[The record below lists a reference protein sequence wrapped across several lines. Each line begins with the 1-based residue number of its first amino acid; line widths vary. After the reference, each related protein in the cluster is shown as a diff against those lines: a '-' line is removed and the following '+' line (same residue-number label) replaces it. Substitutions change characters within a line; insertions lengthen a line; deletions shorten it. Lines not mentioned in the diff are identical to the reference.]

1 VNVCG
6 ILGVLD
12 AQRPV
17 GEAHFER
24 MLATLGARGPDGSGT
39 QRLRGGAVSLGHTRL
54 KIIDLSDDAAQPMP
68 NEDGSIWLTFNGE
81 IYNHETLR
89 GVLEREGHVFRSRS
103 DSEVIVHA
111 YEQWG
116 DGCVSHLRGIFAFG
130 LWDEGRRRLLLA
142 RDRLGVKPL
151 YYAAAAGRIAFAS
164 QPRALVE
171 DPRFERR
178 LDPSALRDYL
188 AYGYVPFDRA
198 IFRGM
203 RKLPAA
209 HRLVWEDGRACVERY
224 WELDPRPGIHDAEE
238 ALFAVRAQV
247 EESVV
252 TEMLS
257 DVPIGLFLSGGVDST
272 CVATLAAE
280 SRRERL
286 SAFTIGYDDD
296 ASDERHFAR
305 IAAAENGLHH
315 REDMLDP
322 EDFRALLGPVVEA
335 YDEPFYGGS
344 AFPTYRVAQLAR
356 EHETV
361 VVLSGDGGDEVFA
374 GYHHY
379 DRYAQ
384 VRAVPRAKRLY
395 WRARARLRRGP
406 GAWQS
411 TDPVAE
417 YFALPDVGATD
428 AHTRRG
434 LLSEPARREIGDDA
448 LWLLRRF
455 YRPDLPPVRAARFL
469 DLHTSLCDH
478 ILCKVD
484 RASMASGVEV
494 RVPLLDQRLVELGF
508 RIDEGLVYAGGE
520 RKSLFKRA
528 VADWIPE
535 PLRTTR
541 KKGFG
546 IPVDAWAERALG
558 GAAQR
563 LVGEGSL
570 VSRGALDREG
580 ARAFLDAP
588 SRRRWLLVAAE
599 LWARRWL
606 EGQPA
611 ADVVGELTS

>member
-1 VNVCG
+1 VCG

-12 AQRPV
+12 EERPV
-17 GEAHFER
+17 DEATFAR
-24 MLATLGARGPDGSGT
+24 MLATLTARGPDGTGT
-39 QRLRGGAVSLGHTRL
+39 RRLRDGAVVLGHRRL
-54 KIIDLSDDAAQPMP
+54 KIIDLSDAASQPMC

-81 IYNHETLR
+81 IYNHEILR
-89 GVLEREGHVFRSRS
+89 GVLERKGHVFRSRS

-116 DGCVSHLRGIFAFG
+116 DDCVSRLRGIFAFG
-130 LWDEGRRRLLLA
+130 IWDEGRRRLLLA

-151 YYAAAAGRIAFAS
+151 YYAATDRRIAFAS

-171 DPRFERR
+171 DPRFERA
-178 LDPSALRDYL
+178 LDPPALRDYL

-209 HRLVWEDGRACVERY
+209 HRLVWQDGRLSLDRY
-224 WELDPRPGIHDAEE
+224 WELDARTEIRNAEE

-247 EESVV
+247 EESVLAELV
-252 TEMLS
+252 S
-257 DVPIGLFLSGGVDST
+257 DVPIGLFLSGGIDST
-272 CVATLAAE
+272 CVASLAAE
-280 SRRERL
+280 RERERL
-286 SAFTIGYDDD
+286 CAFTIGYEDD

-305 IAAAENGLHH
+305 IAAAENGMHH
-315 REDMLDP
+315 REEVLDP
-322 EDFRALLGPVVEA
+322 DGFRALLGPIVEA

-344 AFPTYRVAQLAR
+344 AFPTFRVAQLAR
-356 EHETV
+356 EHGNV
-361 VVLSGDGGDEVFA
+361 VILTGDGGDEVFA

-379 DRYAQ
+379 DRYAE
-384 VRAVPRAKRLY
+384 VCAVSRAKRLY
-395 WRARARLRRGP
+395 WRGRAVLRRGP
-406 GAWQS
+406 RAWQS

-428 AHTRRG
+428 ARTRRA
-434 LLSEPARREIGDDA
+434 LLSQRTRREIGDDA

-455 YRPDLPPVRAARFL
+455 YRPDLPAVRAARYM

-508 RIDEGLVYAGGE
+508 RIDEDLVYAGGE

-528 VADWIPE
+528 VEERVPE
-535 PLRTTR
+535 PLRTSR

-546 IPVDAWAERALG
+546 IPVDAWLERTL
-558 GAAQR
+558 GAAGGR

-570 VSRGALDREG
+570 VSRGILDPQG
-580 ARAFLDAP
+580 TRAYLSSP
-588 SRRRWLLVAAE
+588 RRHWLLVAAE

-606 EGQPA
+606 EGQPL
-611 ADVVGELTS
+611 ADVLGELAS

>member
-1 VNVCG
+1 
-6 ILGVLD
+6 
-12 AQRPV
+12 
-17 GEAHFER
+17 
-24 MLATLGARGPDGSGT
+24 M
-39 QRLRGGAVSLGHTRL
+39 
-54 KIIDLSDDAAQPMP
+54 
-68 NEDGSIWLTFNGE
+68 
-81 IYNHETLR
+81 
-89 GVLEREGHVFRSRS
+89 
-103 DSEVIVHA
+103 DS
-111 YEQWG
+111 
-116 DGCVSHLRGIFAFG
+116 
-130 LWDEGRRRLLLA
+130 
-142 RDRLGVKPL
+142 P
-151 YYAAAAGRIAFAS
+151 
-164 QPRALVE
+164 
-171 DPRFERR
+171 
-178 LDPSALRDYL
+178 ALRDYL

-209 HRLVWEDGRACVERY
+209 HRLVWEGGRVCVERY
-224 WELDPRPGIHDAEE
+224 WELDPRAEVFDAEE

-252 TEMLS
+252 TETVS
-257 DVPIGLFLSGGVDST
+257 DVPIGLFLSGGIDST
-272 CVATLAAE
+272 CVASLVAE
-280 SRRERL
+280 RERERL
-286 SAFTIGYDDD
+286 GAFTIGYDDD

-305 IAAAENGLHH
+305 IAAAANGMHH
-315 REDMLDP
+315 REEVLDP
-322 EDFRALLGPVVEA
+322 DGFRALLGPAVEA

-344 AFPTYRVAQLAR
+344 AFPTLRVAQLAR
-356 EHETV
+356 EHGTV
-361 VVLSGDGGDEVFA
+361 VILTGDGGDEVFA

-379 DRYAQ
+379 DRYAR

-395 WRARARLRRGP
+395 WRARSLLRRGP

-428 AHTRRG
+428 ARTRRA
-434 LLSEPARREIGDDA
+434 LLSKRTRTEIGDDA

-455 YRPDLPPVRAARFL
+455 YRPDLPPVRAARHL

-508 RIDEGLVYAGGE
+508 RIDEDLVYAGGE

-528 VADWIPE
+528 VEEWIPE

-546 IPVDAWAERALG
+546 IPVDAWLETAVG
-558 GAAQR
+558 GASRR
-563 LVGEGSL
+563 LVEGGSL
-570 VSRGALDREG
+570 VSRGILDPEG
-580 ARAFLDAP
+580 TRAFLA
-588 SRRRWLLVAAE
+588 SQRRHWLLVAAE

-606 EGQPA
+606 EGQPVA
-611 ADVVGELTS
+611 EVVGELSP